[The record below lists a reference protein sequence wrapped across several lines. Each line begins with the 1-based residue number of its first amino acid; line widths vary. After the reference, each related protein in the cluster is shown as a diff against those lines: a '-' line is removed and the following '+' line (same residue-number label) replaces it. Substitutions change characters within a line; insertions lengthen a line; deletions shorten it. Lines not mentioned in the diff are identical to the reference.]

1 MSNFCINCGS
11 ELEPNATYCANCG
24 TKVEGNNNSNSQN
37 DNTYQVKK
45 VTNRNIA
52 LAIILSIITCGLYN
66 LYWICSLT
74 DDVNFINDEEN
85 DTSGVLTIVFGIV
98 TCGIYLFY
106 WNYIMGRKMYSAGQR
121 NNKNITDNSIIYLL
135 LSLFGLS
142 LVNCCLI
149 QNDLNNNFS

>member
-1 MSNFCINCGS
+1 MSNFCRNCGS

-66 LYWICSLT
+66 LYWK
-74 DDVNFINDEEN
+74 FI
-85 DTSGVLTIVFGIV
+85 
-98 TCGIYLFY
+98 
-106 WNYIMGRKMYSAGQR
+106 YI
-121 NNKNITDNSIIYLL
+121 NIFIIYVNLL
-135 LSLFGLS
+135 QF
-142 LVNCCLI
+142 
-149 QNDLNNNFS
+149 

>member
-1 MSNFCINCGS
+1 MSNFCRNCGS

-66 LYWICSLT
+66 LYWKFIYINILYSKT
-74 DDVNFINDEEN
+74 VIIAFINK
-85 DTSGVLTIVFGIV
+85 VLTHPNYSH
-98 TCGIYLFY
+98 YLL
-106 WNYIMGRKMYSAGQR
+106 IKQR
-121 NNKNITDNSIIYLL
+121 NASFYHITIRYWGIFKTVSFMSARSDRLHGCRSLL
-135 LSLFGLS
+135 R
-142 LVNCCLI
+142 
-149 QNDLNNNFS
+149 